1 MESSV
6 AKNNNKL
13 GLCNGNMKYMAL
25 GNFLVGAGGGQKEA
39 RDGAFLSFCRSRHVE
54 WYSHFLVPPH
64 NTFKKSLLHSW
75 K

>member
-25 GNFLVGAGGGQKEA
+25 GNFLVGAGGGAE
-39 RDGAFLSFCRSRHVE
+39 RG
-54 WYSHFLVPPH
+54 
-64 NTFKKSLLHSW
+64 
-75 K
+75 